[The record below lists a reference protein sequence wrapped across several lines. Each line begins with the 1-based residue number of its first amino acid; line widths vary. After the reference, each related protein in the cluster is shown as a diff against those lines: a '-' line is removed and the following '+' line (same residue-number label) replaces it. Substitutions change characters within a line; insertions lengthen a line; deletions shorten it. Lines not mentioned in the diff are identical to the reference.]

1 MAFSNTYDTTN
12 PGSAVSNREDLAQ
25 WVSRVVPE
33 KTPVYSLAPKS
44 KATATFHE
52 WTVDKLKT
60 PSTLADGVSEGDDV
74 SAFTDQYADRS
85 RLGNYIQG
93 FRDNWM
99 VSKVQQAAASAGPA
113 DVANAKAKSMI
124 NVKLGVEYA
133 LCSDNDRQAEDGA
146 SNPYKLRGLGDWID
160 SAGPADVP
168 ADYRT
173 PADSIDAT
181 GAGITEDNFQDV
193 IRSLFSAS
201 GEVAN
206 NTLVAGTALRSQVSS
221 FTRTESSANT
231 TRTYT
236 VNEDATSKKLTYAVN
251 FFDTDYGMISIM
263 NGNPDCL
270 PATDRGYI
278 LNQDYY
284 YIADYIPMGA
294 TDLEDQG
301 GGQRGY
307 CDCWLSLCV
316 KNPRA
321 FGKIS

>member
-12 PGSAVSNREDLAQ
+12 PGSAVSNREDLAD

-33 KTPVYSLAPKS
+33 RTPVFSLAPKS

-52 WTVDKLKT
+52 WTVDKLKD
-60 PSTLADGVSEGDDV
+60 PSTMAGGISEGADV
-74 SAFTDQYADRS
+74 TSFSDQYEDRS

-93 FRDNWM
+93 FRDDWM

-124 NVKLGVEYA
+124 NVKLGVEFA
-133 LCSDNDRQAEDGA
+133 LCSDNDRQAENGA
-146 SNPYKLRGLGDWID
+146 GNPYKLRGLGDWID

-168 ADYRT
+168 SDYRT
-173 PADSIDAT
+173 PSGSISTA
-181 GAGITEDNFQDV
+181 GAGIGEDAFQAV
-193 IRSLFSAS
+193 IESMFTAS
-201 GEVAN
+201 GETAN
-206 NTLVAGTALRSQVSS
+206 NTVVAATGVRSQISK
-221 FTRTESSANT
+221 FTRLEGSAT
-231 TRTYT
+231 ARTYN
-236 VNEDATSKKLTYAVN
+236 VNENATEKKITYAVN
-251 FFDTDYGMISIM
+251 FFDTDYGMVSIL
-263 NGNPDCL
+263 NANPDCM
-270 PATDRGYI
+270 PDTDRAYI

-284 YIADYIPMGA
+284 YVANYIPMQM

-321 FGKIS
+321 FGEIN

>member
-12 PGSAVSNREDLAQ
+12 PGSAVSNREDLAN

-60 PSTLADGVSEGDDV
+60 PSTLAGGVNEGADV
-74 SAFTDQYADRS
+74 SSFSDQYEDRA
-85 RLGNYIQG
+85 RLGNYIQL
-93 FRDNWM
+93 FRDTAL
-99 VSKVQQAAASAGPA
+99 VSKLQQAASSAGPA
-113 DVANAKAKSMI
+113 DYANAKAKAMI

-133 LCSDNDRQAEDGA
+133 ICSDNDRQAETGTGT
-146 SNPYKLRGLGDWID
+146 PYKLRGLGDWID
-160 SAGPADVP
+160 TAGPSDVP
-168 ADYRT
+168 SDYR
-173 PADSIDAT
+173 AT
-181 GAGITEDNFQDV
+181 AVDTNGASITEDQFQ
-193 IRSLFSAS
+193 SLIETLFTAS

-206 NTLVAGTALRSQVSS
+206 NTMVAATGIRSQISS

-231 TRTYT
+231 TRTYN
-236 VNEDATSKKLTYAVN
+236 VNEDAGSKKLTYAVN
-251 FFDTDYGMISIM
+251 FFDTDYGMISII
-263 NGNPDCL
+263 NGNPDCM
-270 PATDRGYI
+270 PATDRAYV

-284 YIADYIPMGA
+284 YVADYIPMGW

-301 GGQRGY
+301 GGKRGY
-307 CDCWLSLCV
+307 VDCALSLCV

-321 FGKIS
+321 LGKIV